1 MRLRTI
7 AVNTFGL
14 FLRDR
19 LLIIFGVVF
28 LCVVLLM
35 TTPLLFMK
43 SQRTASNMLNM
54 QAYVL
59 QTVSMMMSMVS
70 GAGSLLAAWA
80 AADGLVSEMKS
91 GTILAVMARP
101 VKRWEFLLGKY
112 LGVLLLMAF
121 YVVMM
126 FLVSLLLAWMGGQK
140 IAVATWP
147 LLLLYPMV
155 RYAIYAA
162 IAMAIGTLLHPIFT
176 WAVTLLLGVLAAMVV
191 PRDPRVTNPLR
202 WVESGLYYLL
212 PSTHFLSEDRFL
224 DIKHASLRQASW
236 FEHLTTLAYGMD
248 YAAVVL
254 LVAIWSFHYRSLK
267 RD

>member
-1 MRLRTI
+1 
-7 AVNTFGL
+7 
-14 FLRDR
+14 
-19 LLIIFGVVF
+19 
-28 LCVVLLM
+28 
-35 TTPLLFMK
+35 
-43 SQRTASNMLNM
+43 
-54 QAYVL
+54 
-59 QTVSMMMSMVS
+59 MVS
-70 GAGSLLAAWA
+70 GGGSVLGAWA
-80 AADGLVSEMKS
+80 AAGGMVSEMKS

-101 VKRWEFLLGKY
+101 VKRWEFMLGKY

-162 IAMAIGTLLHPIFT
+162 IAMAIGTLLHPVFT

-236 FEHLTTLAYGMD
+236 FEHLTTLPNAMD
-248 YAAVVL
+248 SSPL
-254 LVAIWSFHYRSLK
+254 LLYFPHCPFHN
-267 RD
+267 